1 MIRIAMVTNNDF
13 QKAVEL
19 PRQIIKTVKKTN
31 FTKHLDKH
39 PGYSMCC
46 PKTTCSLKVVKI

>member
-1 MIRIAMVTNNDF
+1 MVTNNDF